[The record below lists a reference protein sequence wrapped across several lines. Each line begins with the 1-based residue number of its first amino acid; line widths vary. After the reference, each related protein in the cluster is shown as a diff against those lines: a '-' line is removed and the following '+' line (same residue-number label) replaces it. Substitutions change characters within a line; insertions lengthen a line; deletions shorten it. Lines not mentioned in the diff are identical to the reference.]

1 MCCRTGKSE
10 MRQDSN
16 SHLLTGASNG
26 GTLEEELREKMYERE
41 PAYALKSAEAVA
53 AWSAGVSRHAAQT
66 APLCPSNV
74 PIQSPV
80 SPFRNIGFP
89 SAKTKL
95 KIHESLSPANM

>member
-1 MCCRTGKSE
+1 
-10 MRQDSN
+10 
-16 SHLLTGASNG
+16 
-26 GTLEEELREKMYERE
+26 MYERE

-95 KIHESLSPANM
+95 KIHESLSPANMWLERITFIICSSNPQKTFMKA

>member
-1 MCCRTGKSE
+1 
-10 MRQDSN
+10 MR
-16 SHLLTGASNG
+16 
-26 GTLEEELREKMYERE
+26 ERE

>member
-1 MCCRTGKSE
+1 

-16 SHLLTGASNG
+16 SHQLTGASNG
-26 GTLEEELREKMYERE
+26 GTLAEELREKMYESE